1 MRLRSAGSLEDLG
14 RSRRFRRPII
24 GRVSSRVHFL
34 RELTPASYKV
44 ECSSPDLTY
53 PKLARRRVTGKFV
66 STQRSGLMN
75 SSHGS
80 SYRQ

>member
-24 GRVSSRVHFL
+24 GRGSLRINFL

-44 ECSSPDLTY
+44 ECSPPYLTY
-53 PKLARRRVTGKFV
+53 PELARCRVTGKIV
-66 STQRSGLMN
+66 STKRSGLMD

-80 SYRQ
+80 H